1 MQLNNSRRTHRVAM
15 LAFADAQVLDV
26 TGPLEVFA
34 RTARWLADH
43 RGVETPAY
51 SIEILA
57 DKEGPLTT
65 SGGIVLHANRSYVGA
80 SADTLLVAGGLGY
93 RRCVDDR
100 QLLDWLKTAAGSV
113 ERVGSICT
121 GSLILAAAGLLDGR
135 RATTHWEYSEEL
147 KRLGP
152 TARVEADAIF
162 VRDGNVYT
170 SAGVTAGMDL
180 ALALVEEDCGR
191 SVALAVAQQLVLFLK
206 RPGGQS
212 QFSRLLEA
220 QGREDRFGQL
230 ESWILENLEKDLTV
244 PALAEQMAM
253 SVRQFAR
260 TFGSE
265 MRTTP
270 ARFVEQLR
278 VEQARR
284 SLSDG
289 PSNLKLVARQCGFGD
304 VQRMRRAFRRHLAIT
319 PAEYQQRFS

>member
-1 MQLNNSRRTHRVAM
+1 M
-15 LAFADAQVLDV
+15 L
-26 TGPLEVFA
+26 E
-34 RTARWLADH
+34 
-43 RGVETPAY
+43 
-51 SIEILA
+51 
-57 DKEGPLTT
+57 
-65 SGGIVLHANRSYVGA
+65 
-80 SADTLLVAGGLGY
+80 
-93 RRCVDDR
+93 
-100 QLLDWLKTAAGSV
+100 
-113 ERVGSICT
+113 
-121 GSLILAAAGLLDGR
+121 GR
-135 RATTHWEYSEEL
+135 RATTHWGYTDEL
-147 KRLGP
+147 KELAR
-152 TARVEADAIF
+152 TAIIEPDAIF

-180 ALALVEEDCGR
+180 ALALVEEDWGR

-220 QGREDRFGQL
+220 QGRQDRFGRL
-230 ESWILENLEKDLTV
+230 EGWILENLEKELTV
-244 PALAEQMAM
+244 PLLAEQMAM

-260 TFGSE
+260 SFGSE

-270 ARFVEQLR
+270 ARFIEQLR

-304 VQRMRRAFRRHLAIT
+304 VQRMRRAFRRHLGIT